1 MLTDEIRHRAEAWLG
16 EDFNPSTREEV
27 RNLID
32 KGKEDEVVDA
42 FYRSLEFGTG
52 GMRGIMGVGTN
63 RVNKYTLGM
72 ATQGLSNYILTT
84 FPNEQCKVAIAYDCR
99 HNSDLFAHIVADV
112 FSANGIKVFLYE
124 SLRPTPQLSFTIRE
138 LGCHSG
144 IVLTASHNPPE
155 YNGYKVYW
163 NDGAQIVEPHDK
175 NIIAEVEKVTKP
187 SQVKFQG
194 NPDLIELI
202 GAEMDEKFQDA
213 CVAQSL
219 RKEGKAELKIVFT
232 SIHGTSI
239 MAAPQALHKAGFTKV
254 YVVEE
259 QATPD
264 GNFPTVKSPNP
275 EEPEALDMALKLAEK
290 MGADIVIG
298 TDPDADRLGV
308 AIREA
313 EGKLLL
319 LNGNQTAALLTW
331 YLLESNRELG
341 RLTGNEFMA
350 STIVTSDLILDIC
363 KAYHTDVEVTLTG
376 FKWIAAAIRK
386 WEGKKKFI
394 GGGEESYGYMIGDFV
409 RDKDCVSATLIACE
423 MTAWLKSRGSS
434 VFEALM
440 GIYQRHGLY
449 RERLISITKRGASG
463 AADIQEMMAHLRSNP
478 PQTLGGI
485 AVAYLD
491 DVNKNTRTHLA
502 DGDQSPLGLPKSNV
516 LQFHLADGSKISARP
531 SGTEPKIKFYASVKS
546 PWNGSLSYEEQV
558 TLAEKKIEGI
568 LKDLNV

>member
-1 MLTDEIRHRAEAWLG
+1 MLTDDIRHRAEAWLSG
-16 EDFNPSTREEV
+16 EFDQNTKDEV
-27 RNLID
+27 RKLLNQGPEEAVI
-32 KGKEDEVVDA
+32 DA

-63 RVNKYTLGM
+63 RVNRYTLGM
-72 ATQGLSNYILTT
+72 ATQGLSNYILKT

-99 HNSDLFAHIVADV
+99 HNSHTFAHIVADV

-175 NIIAEVEKVTKP
+175 NIIAEVEKVTTP

-194 NPDLIELI
+194 NPDLIETI

-219 RKEGKAELKIVFT
+219 RNKGKADLKIVFT

-239 MAAPQALHKAGFTKV
+239 MAAPQALQKAGFTQV
-254 YVVEE
+254 HIVEE
-259 QATPD
+259 QSTPD

-275 EEPEALDMALKLAEK
+275 EEPEALDLALKLAEK
-290 MGADIVIG
+290 VGADIVIG

-308 AIREA
+308 AIRDDKGA
-313 EGKLLL
+313 LML

-331 YLLESNRELG
+331 YLLESKRELG
-341 RLTGNEFMA
+341 QLTGKEFMA

-363 KAYHTDVEVTLTG
+363 KAYHTEVEVTLTG

-386 WEGKKKFI
+386 WEGKRKFI

-409 RDKDCVSATLIACE
+409 RDKDCVSSTMIACE
-423 MTAWLKSRGSS
+423 MAAWLKSNGSS

-440 GIYQRHGLY
+440 DIYRKYGLY

-463 AADIQEMMAHLRSNP
+463 AADIQEMMARLRSNP
-478 PQTLGGI
+478 PQSLGGI

-491 DVNKNTRTHLA
+491 DVNNNTRSRIA
-502 DGDQSPLGLPKSNV
+502 DGSKSELGLPKSNV

-546 PWNGSLSYEEQV
+546 PWNEALSYEAQV
-558 TLAEKKIEGI
+558 ALAEEKIDRI

>member
-16 EDFNPSTREEV
+16 EDFDPSTREEV
-27 RNLID
+27 RNIMA
-32 KGKEDEVVDA
+32 KGAEGEVVDA

-72 ATQGLSNYILTT
+72 ATQGLSNYILKT
-84 FPNEQCKVAIAYDCR
+84 FPTEQCIVAIAYDCR
-99 HNSDLFAHIVADV
+99 HNSDLFARIVADV
-112 FSANGIKVFLYE
+112 FSANGIKVYLYE

-163 NDGAQIVEPHDK
+163 NDGAQIVEPHDR
-175 NIIAEVEKVTKP
+175 NIIVEVEEVTTP
-187 SQVKFQG
+187 GQVKFQG
-194 NPDLIELI
+194 NPDLIEQI

-219 RKEGKAELKIVFT
+219 RNVGKSDLKIVFT

-239 MAAPQALHKAGFTKV
+239 MAAPQALEKAGFTQV
-254 YVVEE
+254 HIVEE

-275 EEPEALDMALKLAEK
+275 EEPEALDMALKLAERV
-290 MGADIVIG
+290 GADIVIG

-308 AIREA
+308 AVRDA

-363 KAYHTDVEVTLTG
+363 KAYDTDVEVTLTG
-376 FKWIAAAIRK
+376 FKWIAAAIRAH
-386 WEGKKKFI
+386 EGKKRFI

-423 MTAWLKSRGSS
+423 MAAWLKSRGSS

-463 AADIQEMMAHLRSNP
+463 AQEIQDMMARLRSNP
-478 PQTLGGI
+478 PKELGGI

-491 DVNKNTRTHLA
+491 DVNHNTRTRLA
-502 DGDQSPLGLPKSNV
+502 DGTQSELGLPKSNV
-516 LQFHLADGSKISARP
+516 LQFHLVDGSKISARP

-546 PWNGSLSYEEQV
+546 PWNEALGYKEQV
-558 TLAEKKIEGI
+558 ALAEEKIERI